1 MIPSRCP
8 LNPTPDFFHSTKAA
22 MSTTLQRW
30 MKEVTRLTRS
40 GRLAEATQA
49 IQKVLSR
56 KTLSASTE
64 TPPAVRRPQP
74 AIDARVED
82 AVPESSPVASRP
94 PADEGSTQTGEYSE
108 GGLTRSYLLYLP
120 PIAASRP
127 SGQPMPLVVMLHGCT
142 QDPADFAAGTDM
154 NTLASEQGFAVLY
167 PAQAQ
172 SANPSR
178 CWNWFKHNH
187 QRRGSGEAA
196 VLAGM
201 TRAVMD
207 EHSIDPRRVYVAGL
221 SAGGAM
227 AAILGRAYPDLYAAV
242 GIHSGLASGAAN
254 DLMSALSAMKHGPA
268 VPNSPPA
275 TVQSGE
281 PAGTG
286 QGIETSIGPVPTIV
300 FHGDGDA
307 VVHPGNGDQ
316 AIAVAIS
323 PAGGSRSATTSP
335 IVEVGVSRNGRH
347 YTRTTHPGPAGAPA
361 QAEHWVLH
369 GGGHAWS
376 GGKEH
381 GSYTDPSGPDATRE
395 MWRFF
400 CAHARPQSPSR
411 AG

>member
-1 MIPSRCP
+1 
-8 LNPTPDFFHSTKAA
+8 
-22 MSTTLQRW
+22 MSTTFQRW

-40 GRLAEATQA
+40 GRLAEATAA
-49 IQKVLSR
+49 IQRALGR
-56 KTLSASTE
+56 KLNPLAAQRTAQSPLA
-64 TPPAVRRPQP
+64 AVDRCMKELGPQ
-74 AIDARVED
+74 AEQVERAQPD
-82 AVPESSPVASRP
+82 V
-94 PADEGSTQTGEYSE
+94 DGSIQTGEHSE

-120 PIAASRP
+120 PTQSSQRA
-127 SGQPMPLVVMLHGCT
+127 GLPMPLVVMLHGCT

-154 NTLASEQGFAVLY
+154 NSLAREQGFAVLY

-201 TRAVMD
+201 TRAVMA
-207 EHSIDPRRVYVAGL
+207 EHHLDPRRVYVAGL

-268 VPNSPPA
+268 SPTSPPA
-275 TVQSGE
+275 PAQSGE
-281 PAGTG
+281 PGGTDH
-286 QGIETSIGPVPTIV
+286 GISTSIGPVPTIV

-307 VVHPGNGDQ
+307 VVHPGNGTQ
-316 AIAVAIS
+316 AIAVAIGQTARNDTVS
-323 PAGGSRSATTSP
+323 ANPRVEAGESR
-335 IVEVGVSRNGRH
+335 GGRR
-347 YTRTTHPGPAGAPA
+347 YTRTTHPGPEGTPA
-361 QAEHWVLH
+361 QAEHWVVH

-376 GGKEH
+376 GGKER

-400 CAHARPQSPSR
+400 CTHARTETPIRQ
-411 AG
+411 G